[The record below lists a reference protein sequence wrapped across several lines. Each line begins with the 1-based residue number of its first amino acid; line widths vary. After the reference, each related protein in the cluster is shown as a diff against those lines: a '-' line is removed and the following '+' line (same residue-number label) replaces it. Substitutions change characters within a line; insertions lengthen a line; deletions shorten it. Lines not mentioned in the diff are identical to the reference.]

1 MKGRRGFTLIE
12 LLVVIAI
19 IAILAA
25 ILFPVFAKAREAART
40 SSCQSNLNQMGK
52 AVKSYMT
59 DWDDMYPTNRDPNGN
74 LASSVKLSP
83 ESTDPAIPFKPFEYG
98 LNWVEALYSNVEK
111 VSEKGEGQ
119 SVWKC
124 PNAREVTNNTSAA
137 TSYAFNFNLLEQ
149 PESIISI
156 ASSTLMIRE
165 MDRLCDA
172 VCRPTTMCDN
182 KNLIPNGA
190 FLTNTDPLLGSC
202 SPKLHGNGSI
212 ILFADCHVKVIPLS
226 EMPESITNAY
236 WDESD
241 SGPGHWWNVP
251 NTQKNRRSVAINP

>member
-40 SSCQSNLNQMGK
+40 ASCQSNMNQLGK
-52 AVKSYMT
+52 AMKSYMT
-59 DWDDMYPTNRDPNGN
+59 DWDDTYPTNRNPSGQLVN
-74 LASSVKLSP
+74 SIQLSP
-83 ESTDPAIPFKPFEYG
+83 EPTNSDDPFVPFVNG
-98 LNWVEALYSNVEK
+98 LNWVEALYTSVEK
-111 VSEKGEGQ
+111 VGEQGSGQ

-124 PNAREVTNNTSAA
+124 PNAREVSNSRTAA

-156 ASSTLMIRE
+156 SSNTLMIRE

-172 VCRPTTMCDN
+172 VCRPTGMCDN
-182 KNLIPNGA
+182 SSLVPQGA
-190 FLTNTDPLLGSC
+190 FLTNNDPLLGAC
-202 SPKLHGNGSI
+202 NAKLHANGSM
-212 ILFADCHVKVIPLS
+212 ILFADCHVRFVQS
-226 EMPESITNAY
+226 AEMPDNITTAY
-236 WDESD
+236 WDPAD
-241 SGPGHWWNVP
+241 GTGHWWNVP
-251 NTQKNRRSVAINP
+251 VSQKSRRSIAINP